1 MPNAEGQTVGY
12 SYTSGG
18 DAPACSTNLQLHAE
32 EWEVAGGGHEEDDDE
47 RQVKAE
53 TRCQRGLSSECGCFG
68 WHRRAILAG
77 GFHPPQDLLVRSPH
91 YSPNVEQQEQS
102 HSAADSD

>member
-1 MPNAEGQTVGY
+1 MLNE
-12 SYTSGG
+12 
-18 DAPACSTNLQLHAE
+18 LQLHAE
-32 EWEVAGGGHEEDDDE
+32 EREVAGGGHEEDDDE